1 MAQQEPLLSVHQLK
15 AHFQSEDGLV
25 KAVDGIN
32 FDVYQGET
40 VCIVGES
47 GCGKSVTAMSIMGLL
62 PDTSKVEGEIN
73 LAGKD
78 LTKLSKGNMRRIR
91 GNELSMIFQEPMTS
105 LNPVMTIGE
114 QMTEVLL
121 EHQAISKNKQ
131 QRNHL
136 N

>member
-105 LNPVMTIGE
+105 
-114 QMTEVLL
+114 
-121 EHQAISKNKQ
+121 
-131 QRNHL
+131 
-136 N
+136 